1 MENFVEYLGYVASFI
16 ILVSLVMRSIKRL
29 RFINL
34 VGSLIFAIYGY
45 FIGSIP
51 VVVMNLGI
59 VGINIYYL
67 NQMLRSKEY
76 FDIISLKGND
86 EYVKEFIQFYEGA
99 IKEFM
104 PFSKTDLNEKT
115 FGYFILRN
123 MNHAGI
129 FLVEPLDQKTLEI
142 KLDYATPMYQDF
154 KTSAHIYENEAKRF
168 KDLGYETFIA
178 SSSHPRHEAY
188 LKKMGFEKSKE
199 GIQYTKT
206 I

>member
-1 MENFVEYLGYVASFI
+1 MENFIEYLGYLASFI

-34 VGSLIFAIYGY
+34 LGSLIFAVYGY

-76 FDIISLKGND
+76 FDIIPLSGED
-86 EYVKEFIQFYEGA
+86 EYVKEFVAFYQEA

-104 PFSKTDLNEKT
+104 PFSKSDLTEKT

-123 MNHAGI
+123 MTHAGI
-129 FLVEPLDQKTLEI
+129 FIVKPIDSNTLEI

-154 KTSAHIYENEAKRF
+154 KTSAHIYNNEAKRF
-168 KDLGYETFIA
+168 KDLGYETFVA
-178 SSSHPRHEAY
+178 KASHPKHEAY
-188 LKKMGFEKSKE
+188 LTKMGFTWDATKDAF
-199 GIQYTKT
+199 TKT